1 MRAVAYYIESIE
13 NKNGFQAKSCS
24 DEGIFLEK
32 EKQGNQKCSPS
43 ANQMGYFTKQ
53 QSGVFYVKT
62 KLSAPFSC
70 KN

>member
-13 NKNGFQAKSCS
+13 NKNAFQAKSCS
-24 DEGIFLEK
+24 DESIFLEK
-32 EKQGNQKCSPS
+32 EKQGDQRCSLS

-62 KLSAPFSC
+62 KSSAPFSC
-70 KN
+70 NN